1 MEKEKKGLLGMLAA
15 FWKDQTEEMRQGG
28 IGFQVEKE
36 PQRKGNDFVFSEEER
51 KAFQKEEKRDFFAAE
66 KAFLLAE
73 PFWEKREEQQTRQ
86 ETVFFREET
95 AEKRKIVPV
104 AEEERVFL
112 QERFAEEESE
122 TTQERTWKKDEPRQ
136 ERELDVETLMQEI
149 TKKLWEERE
158 SCGRRLR

>member
-1 MEKEKKGLLGMLAA
+1 MENKRSLFEMLAG

-66 KAFLLAE
+66 KVFLLAE
-73 PFWEKREEQQTRQ
+73 PFREDTEEQQTRQ
-86 ETVFFREET
+86 EKVFFREET

-104 AEEERVFL
+104 IEEEL
-112 QERFAEEESE
+112 IPMPERTVEEEPE
-122 TTQERTWKKDEPRQ
+122 TRQERTWKKEEPRQ
-136 ERELDVETLMQEI
+136 EKELDVEALMQEI

>member
-1 MEKEKKGLLGMLAA
+1 MKKGLFEMLTAL
-15 FWKDQTEEMRQGG
+15 WKEQTEEMRQEG

-51 KAFQKEEKRDFFAAE
+51 ESFRKEGKRGFFAVE
-66 KAFLLAE
+66 TEFLLAE
-73 PFWEKREEQQTRQ
+73 PFREEKEEQQTRQ
-86 ETVFFREET
+86 KKVFFREET

-104 AEEERVFL
+104 IEEELISMPEGTV
-112 QERFAEEESE
+112 EEEPE
-122 TTQERTWKKDEPRQ
+122 TRQERTWKKDEPRQ
-136 ERELDVETLMQEI
+136 EKELDVEALMQEI